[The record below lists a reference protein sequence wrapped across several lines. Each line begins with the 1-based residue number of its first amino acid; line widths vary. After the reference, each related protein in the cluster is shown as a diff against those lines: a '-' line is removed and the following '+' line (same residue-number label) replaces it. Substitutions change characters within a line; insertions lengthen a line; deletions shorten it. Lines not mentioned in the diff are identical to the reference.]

1 MRVLALALVLA
12 ALPAWAEEDDAARAA
27 RWQDLRHMVLN
38 DRAVADG
45 KGIVSMD
52 APDRALDAAL
62 VPITIHMTGKDLKSL
77 TLIIDNNPAPVAGTF
92 HFGPAA
98 DTREIR
104 TRVRVDDYTLIHAV
118 VETADGKLYGA
129 EKFVKASGGCSAP
142 AGGDPTVALS
152 RLGQMKMKAALDGP
166 KGAEQVQLL
175 ISHPNYNGMQMDQ
188 VTRLYT
194 PARFVQDVKVS
205 QGDRLVFDLA
215 SDISLSED
223 PAITFGVAAK
233 GAEPVTVDM
242 SDSTGAKFHQT
253 FDLPAAAI
261 N

>member
-1 MRVLALALVLA
+1 MKVLALLMLVA
-12 ALPAWAEEDDAARAA
+12 AVPAWAEPDEAARAA

-38 DRAVADG
+38 DREVADASG
-45 KGIVSMD
+45 LVTLE

-62 VPITIHMTGKDLKSL
+62 VPITIHLAVPGAK
-77 TLIIDNNPAPVAGTF
+77 TLYLLIDNNPSPMAGTF

-98 DTREIR
+98 DLREIR

-118 VETADGKLYGA
+118 VETADGRLIGT

-142 AGGDPTVALS
+142 ASGDNGQALA
-152 RLGQMKMKAALDGP
+152 RLGEMRLKPALDGP
-166 KGAEQVQLL
+166 KGAEQLQLL

-194 PARFVQDVKVS
+194 PARYVQDVRVTE
-205 QGDRLVFDLA
+205 GDRLVFDLE

-223 PAITFGVAAK
+223 PAITFGVLPD
-233 GAEPVTVDM
+233 GAGRITVDM
-242 SDSTGAKFHQT
+242 HDSTGAAFHREFADPSVT
-253 FDLPAAAI
+253 

>member
-1 MRVLALALVLA
+1 MRILALMLALA
-12 ALPAWAEEDDAARAA
+12 ALPAWAEQDEAARAA

-38 DRAVADG
+38 DRPVADG
-45 KGIVSMD
+45 TGIVSLD

-62 VPITIHMTGKDLKSL
+62 VPITVHMPDKDVAAL
-77 TLIIDNNPAPVAGTF
+77 TLIIDNNPAPVVGTF

-98 DTREIR
+98 DTRELR

-118 VETADGKLYGA
+118 VETTDGKLYGA

-142 AGGDPTVALS
+142 AGGDATAALQ
-152 RLGQMKMKAALDGP
+152 RLGQMKMKVAMDGP
-166 KGAEQVQLL
+166 KGAEQLQLL

-205 QGDRLVFDLA
+205 RGQSLVFDLA
-215 SDISLSED
+215 ADISLSED
-223 PAITFGVAAK
+223 PAITFGVQP
-233 GAEPVTVDM
+233 GAGPVAVDM
-242 SDSTGAKFHQT
+242 RDSTDAKFHQS
-253 FDLPAAAI
+253 FEVPAATD
-261 N
+261 